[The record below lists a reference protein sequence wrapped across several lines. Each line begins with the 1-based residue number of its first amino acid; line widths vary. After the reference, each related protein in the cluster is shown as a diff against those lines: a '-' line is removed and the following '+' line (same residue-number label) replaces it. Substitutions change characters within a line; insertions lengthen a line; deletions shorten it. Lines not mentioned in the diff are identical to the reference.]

1 MSFNNINFNDN
12 PNNILIIVLIRNF
25 DNNKNL
31 LSWTNSQFDNKKTN
45 HFNNRYD
52 LIYLFSLTNIILCYI

>member
-12 PNNILIIVLIRNF
+12 PNNILIIVLIINF

-31 LSWTNSQFDNKKTN
+31 LSWTNS
-45 HFNNRYD
+45 
-52 LIYLFSLTNIILCYI
+52 